1 MPVSDAYDVVVIG
14 AGAGG
19 MTAAAVAAA
28 EGLSVL
34 LIEKTEFVGG
44 TTAWSGGMVWIPANA
59 RMKQAGIDDSLSDA
73 ASYLASTVPEP
84 ENADLRD
91 TFLTRGPEA
100 IEYLEANTEVRL
112 QPVKTYPDY
121 YPEKPGA
128 TAGGRVLEPVS
139 FDGAQLGVNFRR
151 LRPPLPEFTVFGG
164 MMVNRL
170 DIPHLRKFGRSFRS
184 TLRTLHLVSQYAL
197 QRLRAPRGTTLHL
210 GNALSARLYASL
222 LGRNVDVLFGN
233 GRRAAVD
240 RRRCHQGCADQGFG
254 RQPADRRTQGRRAG
268 DRRILPRCTASRAV
282 LSRWS
287 GYRFPPTAP
296 AGTGDGLHV
305 AMEAGAELNAR
316 VATPAYWVPASC
328 FRRADGSQG
337 VFPHTVTDRAKPG
350 VIAVN
355 ASGRRFVNEALS
367 YHEFVLAMLRDGN
380 DATSRSFYLVCD
392 RRFLWTY
399 GLGRIQP
406 FTVHVRRYVES
417 GELIEAS
424 GIDALADAIG
434 VERAALATT
443 VWPITTPM
451 RGSGLDPEFGRGT
464 TIYQRHL
471 GDAGHKPNPCVAPIE
486 QAPFY
491 ALRIYPAD
499 LGTAIGLRTDCHARV
514 LRKDGTVMSGLYAC
528 GNDMGSIMNG
538 NYPGPG
544 ITLGPAL
551 TFGYIAGRHL
561 AQERGHKHEKRQ
573 RRLRRQYLF
582 LHFRRQRSRYRGT
595 ARGPGLWR
603 GRADVLSRPSLAGR
617 A

>member
-1 MPVSDAYDVVVIG
+1 MPASEAYDVVVIG

-44 TTAWSGGMVWIPANA
+44 TTAWSGGMIWIPVNA
-59 RMKQAGIDDSLSDA
+59 KMKQAGLPDSQSDA
-73 ASYLASTVPEP
+73 ADYLASTVPEA
-84 ENADLRD
+84 ENADLRQ
-91 TFLTRGPEA
+91 TFLSRGPEA
-100 IEYLEANTEVRL
+100 VDYLEANTEVRL
-112 QPVKTYPDY
+112 QPVKVYPDY

-128 TAGGRVLEPVS
+128 TAGGRVLEPLS
-139 FDGAQLGVNFRR
+139 FDGAGLGANFGR

-184 TLRTLHLVSQYAL
+184 TLRSLRLISQYAL

-210 GNALSARLYASL
+210 GNALAARLYASL
-222 LGRNVDVLFGN
+222 LARNVDVRFGTN
-233 GRRAAVD
+233 VERLLIEDDAIRGMRIVD
-240 RRRCHQGCADQGFG
+240 SSGARLIVARKGVVLATGGFSHDASLREQFFPDG
-254 RQPADRRTQGRRAG
+254 AG
-268 DRRILPRCTASRAV
+268 LVSA
-282 LSRWS
+282 
-287 GYRFPPTAP
+287 TAP

-305 AMEAGAELNAR
+305 AIAAGASMNTR
-316 VATPAYWVPASC
+316 VASPAYWVPASR
-328 FRRADGSQG
+328 FRRADGSEG

-355 ASGRRFVNEALS
+355 SSGKRFVNEALS

-380 DATSRSFYLVCD
+380 DAANRSFYLVCD

-406 FTVHVRRYVES
+406 FTLRLKRYVRS
-417 GELIEAS
+417 GELIEAPS
-424 GIDALADAIG
+424 IAALAYSIG
-434 VERAALATT
+434 VEKSALSTT
-443 VWPITTPM
+443 LENYNAHALM
-451 RGSGLDPEFGRGT
+451 GLDPEFGRGT
-464 TIYQRHL
+464 SIYQRHL
-471 GDAGHKPNPCVAPIE
+471 GDAGHRPNPCVAPIE

-499 LGTAIGLRTDCHARV
+499 LGTAIGLNTDCHARV
-514 LRKDGTVMSGLYAC
+514 LKKDGTVMSGLYAC

-561 AQERGHKHEKRQ
+561 AQTSLEAPTQKRGQ
-573 RRLRRQYLF
+573 
-582 LHFRRQRSRYRGT
+582 
-595 ARGPGLWR
+595 A
-603 GRADVLSRPSLAGR
+603 
-617 A
+617 